1 MKVWWISM
9 NDKFTKR
16 IIDYISLIGT
26 IAGLYQTYQAIED
39 QQWYNIIAIIVFM
52 TAFFLIL
59 IFFHYKKKRYVDLYA
74 ICNSM
79 SLNNRLQS
87 LREMILIKHREIT
100 NNNNKYKIK
109 SAKFYYILSQSRI
122 DKSTYDIHYSIS
134 FKLCKTWLMRKST
147 RDRTFR
153 FFAITLSTVPQ
164 NFTSEIITEDKM
176 PVENYSTEIVCANKN
191 YTTRGE
197 SGSNE
202 KEYSGLYEF
211 IAVIPQEIAK
221 KKQIEIRF
229 SYDILSQVK
238 KAQNKHSFT
247 IVPRNYSAH
256 QIKKL
261 EVRVQAKNIFI
272 DNLEFQRYGINGE
285 FEIAE
290 LFIPCEPTN
299 LLCNPPIGKCVEA
312 ITQNVHE
319 HYVSIKP
326 DMNSAYSIQFDLSK
340 QTEENS
346 YV

>member
-1 MKVWWISM
+1 M

-191 YTTRGE
+191 YTTRG
-197 SGSNE
+197 G
-202 KEYSGLYEF
+202 KW
-211 IAVIPQEIAK
+211 QQRK
-221 KKQIEIRF
+221 
-229 SYDILSQVK
+229 
-238 KAQNKHSFT
+238 
-247 IVPRNYSAH
+247 
-256 QIKKL
+256 
-261 EVRVQAKNIFI
+261 RVFW
-272 DNLEFQRYGINGE
+272 
-285 FEIAE
+285 
-290 LFIPCEPTN
+290 
-299 LLCNPPIGKCVEA
+299 
-312 ITQNVHE
+312 
-319 HYVSIKP
+319 SI
-326 DMNSAYSIQFDLSK
+326 
-340 QTEENS
+340 
-346 YV
+346 